1 MRWILLLSSIA
12 MVPCLSATPDSIEH
26 FFWLPLDTSI
36 ALPAPAIEVRDSTG
50 IYIVDV
56 AYGKG
61 ELSDPRRRHYVR
73 FIGTRAKTM
82 EYFSTEFGEIVF
94 LPSFQIRRIFFPVSS
109 TPYVVCVSGDAVVPS
124 FHHVLPMEKRDGLLM
139 VSALT
144 KLSSLIL
151 NFSSLTHDHK
161 HCAL

>member
-82 EYFSTEFGEIVF
+82 EYFSTEFGGNRVF
-94 LPSFQIRRIFFPVSS
+94 SFVPDSSDIFPGFKYALRGMRVGGRRRAVIPPRLAYGEKGRPSYGIGPNETIII
-109 TPYVVCVSGDAVVPS
+109 DI
-124 FHHVLPMEKRDGLLM
+124 ELL
-139 VSALT
+139 
-144 KLSSLIL
+144 KL
-151 NFSSLTHDHK
+151 DP
-161 HCAL
+161 